1 MQSTVAARRS
11 ERATSVPDNSANTP
25 KIRVASHIA
34 TRRDVLCSAA
44 AAAAFLG
51 GLSQLQVFGGPAG
64 AADQHARS
72 PAFELAYRRLLG
84 DAEPLA
90 DGTVTL
96 ELPDIPENGNTVP
109 FRIEVSSPMTAES
122 SIKTVY
128 LLSTGNPQPMVG
140 AFHFTAL
147 SGRAAVAG
155 RMRLARSQDV
165 VALAERSDGKFLV
178 AMRQVDVTI
187 GGCGN

>member
-1 MQSTVAARRS
+1 M
-11 ERATSVPDNSANTP
+11 
-25 KIRVASHIA
+25 
-34 TRRDVLCSAA
+34 
-44 AAAAFLG
+44 AAFLVAFKS
-51 GLSQLQVFGGPAG
+51 LPARASDEHG
-64 AADQHARS
+64 RS

-84 DAEPLA
+84 ESEPLA
-90 DGTVTL
+90 DGTLTL

-109 FRIEVSSPMTAES
+109 FRIEAVSPMTAED
-122 SIKTVY
+122 SIKTMF
-128 LLSTGNPQPMVG
+128 LLSTGNPQPMVA
-140 AFHFTAL
+140 AFRLTAL

-178 AMRQVDVTI
+178 SIRQVEVTI